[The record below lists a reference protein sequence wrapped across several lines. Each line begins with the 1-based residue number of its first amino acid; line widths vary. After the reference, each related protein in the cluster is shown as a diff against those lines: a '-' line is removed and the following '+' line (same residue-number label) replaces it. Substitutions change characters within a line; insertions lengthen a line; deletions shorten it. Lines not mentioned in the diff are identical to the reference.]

1 MSNSLTFY
9 TANKQLTYCKV
20 KALNIIGLNSVYC
33 RVREFRNGSTPVLY
47 LNAGDTYTGSPWFNV
62 YKHRIVSE
70 FLNILRPDAVVSRK
84 APPSDA
90 QFNSTHRIQ
99 TLQSLGNHELDDN
112 VAGLIPYLNDAEFP
126 VLAAN
131 LDLTGEPELAA
142 IPSLRKSVVLTVRN
156 IRVGIIGYLTPY
168 TQNITAP
175 NNITYLPEVP
185 SIK

>member
-1 MSNSLTFY
+1 M
-9 TANKQLTYCKV
+9 
-20 KALNIIGLNSVYC
+20 
-33 RVREFRNGSTPVLY
+33 
-47 LNAGDTYTGSPWFNV
+47 
-62 YKHRIVSE
+62 
-70 FLNILRPDAVVSRK
+70 
-84 APPSDA
+84 
-90 QFNSTHRIQ
+90 
-99 TLQSLGNHELDDN
+99 QSLGNHELDDN

-131 LDLTGEPELAA
+131 LDLRGEPELAA

-156 IRVGIIGYLTPY
+156 IRVGIVGYLTPY